1 MLAVSACLAGF
12 PCRYDNKSCTEAEI
26 AESVQSLEAIA
37 LCPEQLAGLPTPRN
51 PAEIVGGDGF
61 DVLEKRAKVI
71 DNEGH
76 DVTEIYVK
84 GAYEALAFCQERGI
98 TSVVLKEGS
107 PTCGSSQ
114 IYDGT
119 FSGRKV
125 PGVGVATALLIQH
138 GIQVNGKG

>member
-12 PCRYDNKSCTEAEI
+12 PCRYDHKSCTEVEI
-26 AESVQSLEAIA
+26 AQIVQTSQAIP
-37 LCPEQLAGLPTPRN
+37 LCPEQLAGLPTPRD

-71 DNEGH
+71 DSEGH

-98 TSVVLKEGS
+98 TSVVLKDGS
-107 PTCGSSQ
+107 PTCGSQQ

-119 FSGRKV
+119 FSGRKI
-125 PGVGVATALLIQH
+125 PGAGVATALLVQN